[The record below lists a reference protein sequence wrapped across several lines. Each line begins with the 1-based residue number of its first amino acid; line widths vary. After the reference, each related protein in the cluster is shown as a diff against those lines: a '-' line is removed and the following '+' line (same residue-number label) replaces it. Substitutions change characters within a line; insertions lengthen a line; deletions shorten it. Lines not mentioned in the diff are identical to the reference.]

1 MEDRRELAEALVL
14 DDATLKERVE
24 GVRESMTPDETLS
37 LMEDIANDTEDI
49 DTVEPMYRIAF
60 LVREA
65 YVRGVLVGLDSY
77 REAIKATLEA
87 D

>member
-24 GVRESMTPDETLS
+24 EMRERMTPDETLT
-37 LMEDIANDTEDI
+37 LMGEIADEAEDI

-60 LVREA
+60 MVREA
-65 YVRGVLVGLDSY
+65 YIRGLLVGLDSY